1 MHVGKPQGL
10 SLTLYMSQWNYLYYT
25 TVHGFSVEP
34 EVWTVVAVYR
44 DSTQGPHL
52 PVTFREDSTPP
63 CQGDYNSSS
72 PCQLVF
78 SCSTAVSTAIPTA
91 DSSGETSVI
100 SNAGLLLAVAMQL

>member
-1 MHVGKPQGL
+1 M
-10 SLTLYMSQWNYLYYT
+10 
-25 TVHGFSVEP
+25 
-34 EVWTVVAVYR
+34 VAVYR

-63 CQGDYNSSS
+63 CQGDYNNSSL
-72 PCQLVF
+72 CQLVF
-78 SCSTAVSTAIPTA
+78 SCSTAVSTAVPTAIPTA